1 MMVVDKHGVKLEEYD
16 IVRYDPNEGMPLT
29 KAGIA
34 LIVQDFR
41 GGLLLC
47 NGCGVTQVISDYVEK
62 VDRFPSKRYTLP
74 ADVKYAYF
82 GYLRKI
88 KLEIDIHSKNFLNK
102 ANGAYRRRGE
112 KEDG

>member
-29 KAGIA
+29 KSGIA
-34 LIVQDFR
+34 LIVKDFR
-41 GGLLLC
+41 EGLLLC
-47 NGCGVTQVISDYVEK
+47 DCCGVSKIISDYVEK
-62 VDRFPSKRYTLP
+62 VDHFPSKRYTLP
-74 ADVKYAYF
+74 ADVKYAYL

-102 ANGAYRRRGE
+102 ANGAYRRRE
-112 KEDG
+112 VKEDG